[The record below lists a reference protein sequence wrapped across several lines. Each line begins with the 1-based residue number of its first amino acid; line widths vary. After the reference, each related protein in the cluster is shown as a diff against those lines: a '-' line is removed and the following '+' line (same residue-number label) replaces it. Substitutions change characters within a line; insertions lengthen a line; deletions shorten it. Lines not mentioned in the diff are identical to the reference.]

1 MPRLR
6 GRGGNI
12 GRRTRNS
19 QLVQNRR
26 LNRSAEDQL
35 TDNENLR
42 NQAAITRANE
52 SQEQRN
58 ERLRAN
64 ALRQRL
70 ARQRVTDTFRT
81 REQQRLQ
88 VYRALTRASLLRLAF
103 EYESDIDYSSHS
115 QIVIGAMN
123 KHANTV
129 MHSNTKVN
137 RPVSAARLEK
147 LYCHH

>member
-1 MPRLR
+1 MPRFR
-6 GRGGNI
+6 RRGGNI

-42 NQAAITRANE
+42 NQAVITRTNE

-58 ERLRAN
+58 ERRRAN

-70 ARQRVTDTFRT
+70 ARQRVTDT
-81 REQQRLQ
+81 L
-88 VYRALTRASLLRLAF
+88 
-103 EYESDIDYSSHS
+103 
-115 QIVIGAMN
+115 
-123 KHANTV
+123 
-129 MHSNTKVN
+129 
-137 RPVSAARLEK
+137 
-147 LYCHH
+147 